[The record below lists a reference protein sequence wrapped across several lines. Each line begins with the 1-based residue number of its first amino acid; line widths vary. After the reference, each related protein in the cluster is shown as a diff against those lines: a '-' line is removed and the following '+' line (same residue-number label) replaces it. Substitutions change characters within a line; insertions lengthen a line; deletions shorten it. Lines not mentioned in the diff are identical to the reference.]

1 MVIAASTKVI
11 NWQMWG
17 MLLGGIIWGIM
28 GDKKGRLSVLFGSII
43 LYSIAKFLTGF
54 VHDVQQYALARFVAG
69 VGLAGEL
76 GAGITLVSELL
87 PKNKR
92 GVGTSMVAGIGLFGA
107 VAAYFTYKI
116 SGDWRFCYKIGA
128 GLGVCLL
135 LLRISVAESGMF
147 KQVQQKATIVRGN
160 FFMFFQDAKRFR
172 KYILAILIGCLLYTS
187 DAADERSSV
196 DLGGR
201 RIIKKK

>member
-1 MVIAASTKVI
+1 MEKKQFGIFSLPVIVAALGYFVDIYDLLLFTIVRVPSLKGLNVDITNRALVIAASTKVI

-17 MLLGGIIWGIM
+17 MLIGGIIWGIM

-43 LYSIAKFLTGF
+43 LYSVANFLTGF
-54 VHDVQQYALARFVAG
+54 VQDVQQYALARFVAG

-116 SGDWRFCYKIGA
+116 FY
-128 GLGVCLL
+128 LFCLL
-135 LLRISVAESGMF
+135 R
-147 KQVQQKATIVRGN
+147 
-160 FFMFFQDAKRFR
+160 
-172 KYILAILIGCLLYTS
+172 
-187 DAADERSSV
+187 
-196 DLGGR
+196 
-201 RIIKKK
+201 